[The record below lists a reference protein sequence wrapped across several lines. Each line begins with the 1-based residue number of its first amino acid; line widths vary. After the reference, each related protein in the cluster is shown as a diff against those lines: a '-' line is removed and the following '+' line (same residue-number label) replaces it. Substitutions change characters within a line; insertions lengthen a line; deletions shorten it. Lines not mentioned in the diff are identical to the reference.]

1 MSDLKS
7 NAATEIMQFP
17 CEIAV
22 KAMGKADSDFETI
35 VVEIIRRHA
44 PDLGEGSVSSKP
56 SSKGNYLSVT
66 VHVNAASRA
75 QMDALYEELSAHE
88 AVAMAL

>member
-1 MSDLKS
+1 MSDLNS
-7 NAATEIMQFP
+7 GEQQEIMQYP
-17 CEIAV
+17 CEIAIR
-22 KAMGKADSDFETI
+22 AMGRADTDLEAI
-35 VVEIIRRHA
+35 VVEIVRRHVA
-44 PDLGEGSVSSKP
+44 DPGEGSVSSKP

-66 VHVNAASRA
+66 VRVNAASRE

>member
-1 MSDLKS
+1 MSD
-7 NAATEIMQFP
+7 APAEIMQFP

-22 KAMGKADSDFETI
+22 KAMGKADTDFETI
-35 VVEIIRRHA
+35 VVEIVRRHA

-66 VHVNAASRA
+66 IRVNAVSRA
-75 QMDALYEELSAHE
+75 QMDALYQELSAHK

>member
-1 MSDLKS
+1 MSDQMS
-7 NAATEIMQFP
+7 GEHRESMQFP

-22 KAMGKADSDFETI
+22 RAMGRADSDLETI
-35 VVEIIRRHA
+35 VVEIVRRHV

-66 VHVNAASRA
+66 VRVNAVSRA

>member
-1 MSDLKS
+1 MSDLLG
-7 NAATEIMQFP
+7 NAPGEIMQYP

-22 KAMGKADSDFETI
+22 KAMGRADSDLEAI
-35 VVEIIRRHA
+35 VVEIVRRHA

-56 SSKGNYLSVT
+56 SSKGNYIAVT
-66 VHVNAASRA
+66 VRVNAVSRA

>member
-1 MSDLKS
+1 MSDLMSDKHRE
-7 NAATEIMQFP
+7 NMQFP
-17 CEIAV
+17 CEISV
-22 KAMGKADSDFETI
+22 KAMGRADSDFETI
-35 VVEIIRRHA
+35 VVEIVRRHA

-66 VHVNAASRA
+66 VRVNAVSKA

>member
-1 MSDLKS
+1 MNDLKS
-7 NAATEIMQFP
+7 DTPKEVMQFP

-22 KAMGKADSDFETI
+22 KAMGKADSDFEAI
-35 VVEIIRRHA
+35 VVEIIRRHV

-56 SSKGNYLSVT
+56 SSKGNYIAVT
-66 VHVNAASRA
+66 VRVNAVSRA

>member
-1 MSDLKS
+1 
-7 NAATEIMQFP
+7 MQYP
-17 CEIAV
+17 CEIAIR
-22 KAMGKADSDFETI
+22 AMGRADTDLETI
-35 VVEIIRRHA
+35 VVEIVRRHVA
-44 PDLGEGSVSSKP
+44 DLGEGSVSSKP

-66 VHVNAASRA
+66 VRVNAASRK

>member
-1 MSDLKS
+1 MSNLMSDDHR
-7 NAATEIMQFP
+7 EIMQFP

-22 KAMGKADSDFETI
+22 KAMGRADADLETI
-35 VVEIIRRHA
+35 VVEIVRRHV

-56 SSKGNYLSVT
+56 SSRGNYLSVT
-66 VHVNAASRA
+66 VRVNATSRA

>member
-1 MSDLKS
+1 MRDLL
-7 NAATEIMQFP
+7 NEPPGEIMQYP

-22 KAMGKADSDFETI
+22 KAMGRADSDFETI
-35 VVEIIRRHA
+35 VVEIVRRHV

-66 VHVNAASRA
+66 VRVNAASRE
-75 QMDALYEELSAHE
+75 QMDALYHELSAHE

>member
-7 NAATEIMQFP
+7 DAAADIMQFP

-22 KAMGKADSDFETI
+22 KAMGKAGSDFEAI
-35 VVEIIRRHA
+35 VVGIVRRHA

-56 SSKGNYLSVT
+56 STRGNYLSVT
-66 VHVNAASRA
+66 VRVNAVSRA